1 VNITKIKNMIKKYI
15 FILFTL
21 LILSSCGKS
30 KEEIELEKAK
40 IELEKTKLK
49 LAEKIKQVEE
59 NKITKQK
66 AELNK
71 IHEQKVNVGKRK
83 KITELNLM
91 LQKLNKA
98 IEKAEQNIRKIKE
111 FQIGR
116 SSSTKEKQL
125 KEAKSQIR
133 EIRDYGEKTKN
144 EIAQL
149 EYHKTFDFQ
158 KDPVSV
164 MKYIFESAKKRDFS
178 NFRNLCDPYGE
189 NDSDV
194 NQICYAEMMT
204 EKQQANLKAKFENG
218 RIIGK
223 AKINGDKAEVEFV
236 FESSANRLEKMK
248 MIKRNGLWFLK
259 SF

>member
-1 VNITKIKNMIKKYI
+1 MIKNYI
-15 FILFTL
+15 FVLFVI
-21 LILSSCGKS
+21 LILTSCGRS

-40 IELEKTKLK
+40 IELEKTKLE
-49 LAEKIKQVEE
+49 LAEKTKKEEE
-59 NKITKQK
+59 NKISEQK

-91 LQKLNKA
+91 LQKLAQA
-98 IEKAEQNIRKIKE
+98 IEKAEQNIKNING

-125 KEAKSQIR
+125 QEATNQLS
-133 EIRDYGEKTKN
+133 EIRSYGEKIKN

-158 KDPVSV
+158 KNPVSV
-164 MKYIFESAKKRDFS
+164 MEFIFKSVKNGDFS

-189 NDSDV
+189 NDSNV
-194 NQICYAEMMT
+194 NQICYAEMMM
-204 EKQQANLKAKFENG
+204 EDRQSELKRNFENG
-218 RIIGK
+218 RVIGK
-223 AKINGDKAEVEFV
+223 AKITGNNAEVEFV
-236 FESSANRLEKMK
+236 FGERANRLEKMK
-248 MIKRNGLWFLK
+248 MIKRNGLWYLSGF
-259 SF
+259 

>member
-1 VNITKIKNMIKKYI
+1 MIKNCI
-15 FILFTL
+15 FALSTI

-40 IELEKTKLK
+40 IELEKTKLE
-49 LAEKIKQVEE
+49 LAEKKKEE
-59 NKITKQK
+59 EEKKIREQK

-91 LQKLNKA
+91 LQKFPKA
-98 IEKAEQNIRKIKE
+98 IEQAEQNIREINKFK
-111 FQIGR
+111 IGR

-125 KEAKSQIR
+125 QEAKNQLHEISQYR
-133 EIRDYGEKTKN
+133 ERIKN

-158 KDPVSV
+158 NDPTSV
-164 MKYIFESAKKRDFS
+164 MKYIFESAKKGDFS

-194 NQICYAEMMT
+194 NQICYAEMLI
-204 EKQQANLKAKFENG
+204 EKQQADLKKEFENG
-218 RIIGK
+218 RVIGK
-223 AKINGDKAEVEFV
+223 AQVNGDKAEVEFA
-236 FESSANRLEKMK
+236 FGPSANRLEKMK
-248 MIKRNGLWFLK
+248 MIKRNGLWYLAAF
-259 SF
+259 

>member
-1 VNITKIKNMIKKYI
+1 MIKNYI
-15 FILFTL
+15 FVLFTL

-40 IELEKTKLK
+40 IELEKTKLE
-49 LAEKIKQVEE
+49 LAEKTKKEE
-59 NKITKQK
+59 EYKINKQK
-66 AELNK
+66 AEQNK

-91 LQKLNKA
+91 LQKLPEA
-98 IEKAEQNIRKIKE
+98 IKKAEENINEINK

-125 KEAKSQIR
+125 QEAKNQLR
-133 EIRDYGEKTKN
+133 EIRDYGEKIKN

-149 EYHKTFDFQ
+149 EYHKTFEFQ
-158 KDPVSV
+158 KDPASV
-164 MKYIFESAKKRDFS
+164 MKYIFESAKKGDFS

-189 NDSDV
+189 YPNEL
-194 NQICYAEMMT
+194 NQICFAEMMMD
-204 EKQQANLKAKFENG
+204 KQQAKLKADLENG

-223 AKINGDKAEVEFV
+223 ASINGDKAEVEFA
-236 FESSANRLEKMK
+236 FGPSSNQLEKME
-248 MIKRNGLWFLK
+248 MVNRNGLWYLGGF
-259 SF
+259 

>member
-1 VNITKIKNMIKKYI
+1 MIKKYI
-15 FILFTL
+15 FVLFTL
-21 LILSSCGKS
+21 LILNSCGKS

-40 IELEKTKLK
+40 IELEKTKLE
-49 LAEKIKQVEE
+49 LAEKAKKEEE
-59 NKITKQK
+59 NKVNEQK

-91 LQKLNKA
+91 LQKLPQA
-98 IEKAEQNIRKIKE
+98 IEDAEQNIRKINE

-125 KEAKSQIR
+125 QEATTQLR
-133 EIRDYGEKTKN
+133 EIRDYGEKIKY

-158 KDPVSV
+158 KDPASV
-164 MKYIFESAKKRDFS
+164 MKYIFESAKKGDFS

-194 NQICYAEMMT
+194 NQICYAEMMM
-204 EKQQANLKAKFENG
+204 EKQQANLKAEFENG

-223 AKINGDKAEVEFV
+223 AVINGDKAEVEFA
-236 FESSANRLEKMK
+236 FGPSANRLEKMG
-248 MIKRNGLWFLK
+248 MVKRNGLWYLSGF
-259 SF
+259 